1 MSCKVIGRGR
11 RRFGPCRRFACSAG
25 FCFVQIEQP
34 FTKAKTRFPCPNC
47 TSSFG
52 QKASLTRHLKY
63 ECRQE
68 PRFLCPYCQHRID
81 RGGYHESSHRSNESK
96 KFCCPNCPSGFTRVT
111 NLRRHV
117 RHDLLSAVIELPLSR
132 GSVPAIGTPT
142 MLSSSRE
149 QAGEQR

>member
-1 MSCKVIGRGR
+1 MSRHCYPISNIFSRILCFAFLVVGGHIGTKERRGI
-11 RRFGPCRRFACSAG
+11 GAPSL
-25 FCFVQIEQP
+25 
-34 FTKAKTRFPCPNC
+34 
-47 TSSFG
+47 SF
-52 QKASLTRHLKY
+52 
-63 ECRQE
+63 
-68 PRFLCPYCQHRID
+68 FLLVD